1 MELDAGDRLLDRK
14 EVEQHF
20 GIPKRYLELAVMR
33 GDGPRIVRVGR
44 LVRYRVSDVRLWIE
58 ANASAEG

>member
-1 MELDAGDRLLDRK
+1 MKLDAGDRLLDRK
-14 EVEQHF
+14 EVEQYF
-20 GIPKRYLELAVMR
+20 GIPKRYLELAATR
-33 GDGPRIVRVGR
+33 GNAPRIVRVGR

>member
-1 MELDAGDRLLDRK
+1 MKLDAGDRLLDRK
-14 EVEQHF
+14 EVEQYF

-58 ANASAEG
+58 ANASEEG